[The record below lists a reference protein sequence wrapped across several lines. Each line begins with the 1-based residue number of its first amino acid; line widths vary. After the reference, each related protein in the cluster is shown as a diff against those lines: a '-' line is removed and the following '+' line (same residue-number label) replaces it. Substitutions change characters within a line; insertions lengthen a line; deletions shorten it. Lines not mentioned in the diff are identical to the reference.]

1 MLGATGYF
9 ALGIVLLLLGGDSA
23 VKGASGLAQR
33 LGLSPFVAGLLLI
46 AFATSLPELAINAY
60 ALQHNQVELA
70 LGNAVGSNVVNIGLT
85 LAVAALVAP
94 LALRMRLLAAQLVFA
109 LVATGAVL
117 FFARDGRLEAWEGG
131 VLCFGFLAA
140 LWFYL
145 RRGSAEET
153 SVQAQ
158 FVAFAETR
166 TGLVQNLARLAI
178 AAVVL
183 YFGSKLIVQSAPV
196 LGQALGLA
204 PLATGLIVVA
214 IGTALPEVVVA
225 AIAAR
230 QGQGDVVAGQV
241 LGACLVNLLLVV
253 GGMAIMQPLVI
264 PASFVSLELP
274 AAMAFALALY
284 PIIGGD
290 LTVSRREGGILLAL
304 FAAWLAFELAQ
315 AWT

>member
-9 ALGIVLLLLGGDSA
+9 ALGIFLLLLGGDSA

-33 LGLSPFVAGLLLI
+33 LGLSPFATGLLLV

-60 ALQHNQVELA
+60 ALKQGQLELA

-85 LAVAALVAP
+85 LAVAALAAP
-94 LALRMRLLAAQLVFA
+94 LALRMRLLASKLVFV

-117 FFARDGRLEAWEGG
+117 FFSFDGRLVAWEGG
-131 VLCFGFLAA
+131 VLCLGFVAA
-140 LWFYL
+140 LWHYL
-145 RRGSAEET
+145 RRGASEDDA
-153 SVQAQ
+153 VKAQ
-158 FVAFAETR
+158 FIGFAETR
-166 TGLVQNLARLAI
+166 TGLAQNLARLAI

-196 LGQALGLA
+196 LGEAMGLG
-204 PLATGLIVVA
+204 PLVTGLTVVA
-214 IGTALPEVVVA
+214 IGTALPEVIIA
-225 AIAAR
+225 AIASR

-241 LGACLVNLLLVV
+241 LGACLFNLLLVV
-253 GGMAIMQPLVI
+253 GGMAVLQPLPI

-304 FAAWLAFELAQ
+304 FAAWLAFVLLQ

>member
-9 ALGIVLLLLGGDSA
+9 ALGIFLLLLGGDSA

-33 LGLSPFVAGLLLI
+33 LGLSPFATGLMLV

-60 ALQHNQVELA
+60 ALKQGQVELA
-70 LGNAVGSNVVNIGLT
+70 LGNAVGSNIVNIGLT
-85 LAVAALVAP
+85 LAMAALAAP
-94 LALRMRLLAAQLVFA
+94 LALRMRLLASKLVFV

-117 FFARDGRLEAWEGG
+117 FFSLDGRLAAWEGG
-131 VLCFGFLAA
+131 MLCLGFVAA
-140 LWFYL
+140 LWHYS
-145 RRGSAEET
+145 RRGALEDEG
-153 SVQAQ
+153 VKAQ
-158 FVAFAETR
+158 FIAFAETR
-166 TGLVQNLARLAI
+166 TGLMQNLARLAI

-196 LGQALGLA
+196 LGQALGLG
-204 PLATGLIVVA
+204 PLVVGLTVVA
-214 IGTALPEVVVA
+214 IGTALPEVAVA
-225 AIAAR
+225 VIASR

-241 LGACLVNLLLVV
+241 LGACLVNLLLIV
-253 GGMAIMQPLVI
+253 GGMAAIQPLAI
-264 PASFVSLELP
+264 PASLVTLELP

-290 LTVSRREGGILLAL
+290 LNVSRREAGILLAL
-304 FAAWLAFELAQ
+304 FVGWLGFVLLQ

>member
-9 ALGIVLLLLGGDSA
+9 ALGIFLLLLGGDSA

-33 LGLSPFVAGLLLI
+33 LGLSPFATGLMLV

-60 ALQHNQVELA
+60 ALKQGQVELA
-70 LGNAVGSNVVNIGLT
+70 LGNAVGSNIVNIGLT
-85 LAVAALVAP
+85 LAMAALAAP
-94 LALRMRLLAAQLVFA
+94 LALCMRLLASKLVFV

-117 FFARDGRLEAWEGG
+117 FFSLDGRLAAWEGG
-131 VLCFGFLAA
+131 MLCLGFVAA
-140 LWFYL
+140 LWHYS
-145 RRGSAEET
+145 RRGALEDEG
-153 SVQAQ
+153 VKAQ
-158 FVAFAETR
+158 FIAFAETR
-166 TGLVQNLARLAI
+166 TGLMQNLARLAI

-196 LGQALGLA
+196 LGQALGLG
-204 PLATGLIVVA
+204 PLVVGLTVVA
-214 IGTALPEVVVA
+214 IGTALPEVAVA
-225 AIAAR
+225 VIASR

-241 LGACLVNLLLVV
+241 LGACLVNLLLIV
-253 GGMAIMQPLVI
+253 GGMAAIQPLAI
-264 PASFVSLELP
+264 PASLVTLELP

-290 LTVSRREGGILLAL
+290 LNVSRREAGILLAL
-304 FAAWLAFELAQ
+304 FVGWLGFVLLQ